1 MPSYVRGD
9 TDDELLR
16 LGDGARISRFIPNF
30 TKPTRDNTGN
40 RLPILHTTTGEITL
54 TSSGVMERTE
64 HHGRIVMPQSS
75 TGVVKLKNGV
85 IDVSDLDITDQNEIV
100 DKHVN
105 SDAQLILENMTIIGR
120 SGLMGIGVRRFIAR
134 RCKFI
139 NCEDGVRL
147 HNVGGTSDPNLN
159 VEISE
164 CYIGDLVMR
173 TPDPFLAR
181 DDLKTHS
188 DCIQIEGGRGANIH
202 GNTLYAF
209 ASTDGTSNVQ
219 WATTAPPFTAVAA
232 GTSGA
237 APFTQA
243 TSALM
248 LTRSGSASPI
258 EDLIFDYNWV
268 DGGEIPVNAGSSS
281 NSTTTGRM
289 NYNRFG
295 RGAFRGSNL
304 SIGIDVSDNT
314 EPYRIA
320 TVGNVWEDTG
330 LPVSPLRNQ

>member
-1 MPSYVRGD
+1 MPAYVRGD
-9 TDDELLR
+9 TDDELVR
-16 LGDGARISRFIPNF
+16 LGDGARISRFVPNF
-30 TKPTRDNTGN
+30 TKPTRNNTGN
-40 RLPILHTTTGEITL
+40 MLPLLHTTSGEISM
-54 TSSGVMERTE
+54 TSTGTMERTE
-64 HHGRIVMPQSS
+64 HHGRIVLPQSS
-75 TGVVKLKNGV
+75 TGVITLRNGV
-85 IDVSDLDITDQNEIV
+85 IDASDLDITDQNEIV

-105 SDAQLILENMTIIGR
+105 SDALLVLENMTIIGR
-120 SGLMGIGVRRFIAR
+120 SGLMAVGVRRFIMR
-134 RCKFI
+134 RCKVI

-159 VEISE
+159 VEIVGN
-164 CYIGDLVMR
+164 YIGDHIMR

-181 DDLKTHS
+181 EDQKTHS
-188 DCIQIEGGRGANIH
+188 DGIQIEGGRGANIH
-202 GNTLYAF
+202 GNNLYAF
-209 ASTDGTSNVQ
+209 ASTDGTSNVE
-219 WATTAPPFTAVAA
+219 WATTASPFTAVPA

-243 TSALM
+243 TSGLM
-248 LTRSGSASPI
+248 LTRSASASPI

-304 SIGIDVSDNT
+304 AIGIDVSDNT
-314 EPYRIA
+314 EPYRIT

-330 LPVSPLRNQ
+330 LPVNPLRNQ